1 MKDARLT
8 GSFTKPKLSPRLTL
22 QHRIPWCTLI
32 SLMINCCIE
41 NRRKGTFDKDET
53 VKYRNQR
60 CDWLYWLSWIR
71 IMPQRNKVL
80 ADRSRLTAALVH
92 IIYKPSRLTRHLNSP
107 SASPI
112 LLLAETLPSSD
123 QGSSIGVSPPGGRLS
138 SCSRVHS
145 SARRGLSRSAI
156 LVLLTDGYHNNTCRI
171 MKA

>member
-8 GSFTKPKLSPRLTL
+8 GSFARPKLSPRLTL

-32 SLMINCCIE
+32 SPMINCCIE

-80 ADRSRLTAALVH
+80 ADRSRLTAALTDLH
-92 IIYKPSRLTRHLNSP
+92 FTSIIPLPLRFSCLRKLSHRRTRVRQSKCHHLAADYHPVRGFTHLLVGASREVRFCF
-107 SASPI
+107 
-112 LLLAETLPSSD
+112 
-123 QGSSIGVSPPGGRLS
+123 
-138 SCSRVHS
+138 CSQMDITTIRVES
-145 SARRGLSRSAI
+145 
-156 LVLLTDGYHNNTCRI
+156 
-171 MKA
+171 